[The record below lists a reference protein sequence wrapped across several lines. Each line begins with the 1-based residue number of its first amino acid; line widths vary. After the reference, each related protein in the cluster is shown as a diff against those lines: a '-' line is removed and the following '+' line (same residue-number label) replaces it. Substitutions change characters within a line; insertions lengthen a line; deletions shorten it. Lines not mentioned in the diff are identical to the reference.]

1 MPYKYTKPQQN
12 IRDRNKNVKNVK
24 NKNFKNLSKLTWRDE
39 IIYNHQLR
47 ITDDDYHVIIS

>member
-47 ITDDDYHVIIS
+47 ITDDDYKVIMS